1 MFKVIA
7 RHAPAVAALGALIGG
22 SVGVAAE
29 TDSRADIPSV
39 TVRYADLDLNTPAGV
54 ETLYS
59 RLRAASRAV
68 CNVDER
74 RSLVEVM
81 AAKSCYRQVLAT
93 AVNDA
98 NLPTLTTLHRVES
111 GRAGRS

>member
-1 MFKVIA
+1 MLKAIA
-7 RHAPAVAALGALIGG
+7 RSALAVAALGALVSG

-29 TDSRADIPSV
+29 TETRADLPSV

-59 RLRAASRAV
+59 RLRAAAREV

-74 RSLVEVM
+74 RPLVEVM
-81 AAKSCYRQVLAT
+81 AARRCYDQVLGT
-93 AVNDA
+93 AVDDA
-98 NLPTLTTLHRVES
+98 KLPTLTALHHVES